1 MLKFFRLQWILP
13 VLGLIVF
20 SLISYSSFRWHY
32 QYAKDS
38 HIFLWSSFHLDSD
51 PLNKH
56 SSTLRHPQCP
66 PEEPNCIEWDL
77 STMVV
82 EPGFLTRTLMLSAFP
97 AFIVGAVVV
106 DLLGRLGVSQVASFM
121 VSMPILIFAWF
132 YLVGKGLTKWGA
144 SIRFWIRGRRPRTSM
159 PA

>member
-1 MLKFFRLQWILP
+1 MLKFLHLRWILP

-20 SLISYSSFRWHY
+20 SVISYSSFRWHR
-32 QYAKDS
+32 QYFKDN
-38 HIFLWSSFHLDSD
+38 HIFLWSSIHLDSD
-51 PLNKH
+51 PLN
-56 SSTLRHPQCP
+56 RHPSNRYTPCP
-66 PEEPNCIEWDL
+66 PEKPDCFQWDL
-77 STMVV
+77 STLAV
-82 EPGFLTRTLMLSAFP
+82 EPGFLTRALMLSAFP

-132 YLVGKGLTKWGA
+132 YLVGKGLTKWGS
-144 SIRFWIRGRRPRTSM
+144 SIRGWIRRRRPRTSM